1 MENYE
6 NLMDELTRL
15 NIQKQAVVK
24 QMHEV
29 EAKLDKIKEKKAA
42 TIFNEIL
49 KRVSELEYLGYRI
62 DVAIWNNDCGDYEW
76 QELENNSGNYRYRHK
91 DEVIVG

>member
-24 QMHEV
+24 QIHEIETKV
-29 EAKLDKIKEKKAA
+29 EKIKEERAEALYK
-42 TIFNEIL
+42 EIL
-49 KRVSELEYLGYRI
+49 ERISEIESLDFRF
-62 DVAIWNNDCGDYEW
+62 DVALWNNAIGEYEW
-76 QELENNSGNYRYRHK
+76 YELENSGNLRYRHK
-91 DEVIVG
+91 DEVIVY

>member
-24 QMHEV
+24 QMRDIET
-29 EAKLDKIKEKKAA
+29 KLNKIKEERAA
-42 TIFNEIL
+42 VLYNEIL
-49 KRVSELEYLGYRI
+49 ERISELVSLDFRI
-62 DVAIWNNDCGDYEW
+62 DVAVWDNDCGNYEW
-76 QELENNSGNYRYRHK
+76 QELENNSGNIRYRHK
-91 DEVIVG
+91 DTVII

>member
-24 QMHEV
+24 QIHEIETKV
-29 EAKLDKIKEKKAA
+29 EKIKEERAEALYK
-42 TIFNEIL
+42 EIL
-49 KRVSELEYLGYRI
+49 ERISEIESLDFRFDVALWNNAIGEYEWYELETRTNL
-62 DVAIWNNDCGDYEW
+62 
-76 QELENNSGNYRYRHK
+76 RYRPK
-91 DEVIVG
+91 DTVIVY

>member
-29 EAKLDKIKEKKAA
+29 EAKLNKIKEERAA
-42 TIFNEIL
+42 VLYNEIL
-49 KRVSELEYLGYRI
+49 ERISELVSLDFRI
-62 DVAIWNNDCGDYEW
+62 DVAVWDEDCGDYEW
-76 QELENNSGNYRYRHK
+76 QELENNSGNLRYRHK
-91 DEVIVG
+91 DTVIVD

>member
-24 QMHEV
+24 QMRDIET
-29 EAKLDKIKEKKAA
+29 KLNKIKEERAA
-42 TIFNEIL
+42 VLYNEIL
-49 KRVSELEYLGYRI
+49 ERISELVSLDFRI
-62 DVAIWNNDCGDYEW
+62 DVALWNNAIGEYEW
-76 QELENNSGNYRYRHK
+76 YELEDRGNLRYRDK
-91 DEVIVG
+91 DTVIVD

>member
-24 QMHEV
+24 QMHEI
-29 EAKLDKIKEKKAA
+29 ETKLNKIKEERAA
-42 TIFNEIL
+42 VLYNEIL
-49 KRVSELEYLGYRI
+49 KQVSELESLGYRI
-62 DVAIWNNDCGDYEW
+62 DVAVWNNDCGDYDW
-76 QELENNSGNYRYRHK
+76 QELKNNSGNLRYRHK
-91 DEVIVG
+91 DTIII